1 MIDYEYERMNKIMN
15 NKPGTN
21 NTGEL
26 DAVVPEQ
33 YWRAKVGQPSFARVK
48 YLVITE
54 LTIETLLA

>member
-1 MIDYEYERMNKIMN
+1 MNKIMN

-21 NTGEL
+21 DTGEL

-54 LTIETLLA
+54 LTIETLWA